1 MDPVPH
7 PDGRGSG
14 CGEEFPRLG
23 ATSSGEL
30 IAAYQV
36 GYGVAA
42 FGVAPLQNVTGIGL
56 AGVYLVG
63 AGVALGLAVIAR
75 VITRPSGAVA

>member
-1 MDPVPH
+1 MLPLNL
-7 PDGRGSG
+7 SLA
-14 CGEEFPRLG
+14 GEEFPRLG

-42 FGVAPLQNVTGIGL
+42 FGVAPLESLTGIGL

-63 AGVALGLAVIAR
+63 AGVAVALAVIAR
-75 VITRPSGAVA
+75 VITAGTPAVTATQPA